1 MGGNVSIN
9 GAGKTTFAREFLA
22 NYAHCPNFVNADII
36 ADRLSLQAPESA
48 AITAAREME
57 KSKRRPIHMRIL
69 TVAGRGHLNLIR
81 DLKRRGNKV
90 RFFYLWLPSVELA
103 TSRVR
108 NAYCGADTIFH
119 WSNTK
124 EIRSFRDFWNY
135 CRPAA

>member
-1 MGGNVSIN
+1 M
-9 GAGKTTFAREFLA
+9 L
-22 NYAHCPNFVNADII
+22 
-36 ADRLSLQAPESA
+36 
-48 AITAAREME
+48 E

-135 CRPAA
+135 YRPAADEWTLFDSEHRPVVVAFQAGR